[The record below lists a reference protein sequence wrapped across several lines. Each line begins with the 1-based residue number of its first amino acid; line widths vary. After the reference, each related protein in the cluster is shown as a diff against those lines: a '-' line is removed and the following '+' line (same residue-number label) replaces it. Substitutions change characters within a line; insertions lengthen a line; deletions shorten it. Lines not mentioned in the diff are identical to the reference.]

1 MAAMVDAI
9 CKELHLRQAYVEH
22 QQIETIYFGGGT
34 PSLVPAALLRKILDK
49 IYHCFQVAD
58 TAEITLEANPDDIHP
73 QALVSW
79 RAMGVN
85 RLSVGIQ
92 SFDQDE
98 LSWMNR
104 AHSASQAQD
113 CIPLIKQ
120 SGFTN
125 FSIDLIYGS
134 PLLSDEQLSKNIAI
148 AVDHQ
153 VPHIAAYALTV
164 EPQTAL
170 AHFVEKG
177 KSAATDPEKQVR
189 QSNILMQQLEDA
201 GYEHYEISNFA
212 KPGFRSQHNSSYWMG
227 KHYLGLGPGAH
238 SFNGY
243 SRQWNISNNNLYVQS
258 IERGDI
264 PAEVE
269 MLTATQQL
277 NEYIMTSLRT
287 AEGLSLQKAG
297 TWGEHQ
303 TARIMRMAEPFIKDG
318 RVIHQ
323 SDVLIL
329 SRSGKSWADGIA
341 AALFED

>member
-1 MAAMVDAI
+1 MEAVVDAI
-9 CKELHLRQAYVEH
+9 CKELYLRKAYLKA

-34 PSLVPAALLRKILDK
+34 PSLVPLAALERILNKIHH
-49 IYHCFQVAD
+49 YFQVKH

-73 QALVSW
+73 DALGGW
-79 RAMGVN
+79 QAMGFN

-92 SFDQDE
+92 SFDEEE
-98 LSWMNR
+98 LTWMNR
-104 AHSASQAQD
+104 AHSASQAKN
-113 CIPLIKQ
+113 CIPLIQQ

-134 PLLSDEQLSKNIAI
+134 PILTDEQLIKNIAM
-148 AVDHQ
+148 AVGHQ

-177 KSAATDPEKQVR
+177 KSATTDPEKQVR
-189 QSNILMQQLEDA
+189 QSNLLMQQLEDA

-238 SFNGY
+238 SFNGN
-243 SRQWNISNNNLYVQS
+243 SRQWNISNNSLYIQA

-269 MLTATQQL
+269 MLTAIQQL

-287 AEGLSLQKAG
+287 AEGLSLQKAAL
-297 TWGEHQ
+297 WGDDQ
-303 TARIMRMAEPFIKDG
+303 VIRILSLAQPFIKDG
-318 RVIHQ
+318 RLLHKA
-323 SDVLIL
+323 DALIL

-341 AALFED
+341 AALFQD